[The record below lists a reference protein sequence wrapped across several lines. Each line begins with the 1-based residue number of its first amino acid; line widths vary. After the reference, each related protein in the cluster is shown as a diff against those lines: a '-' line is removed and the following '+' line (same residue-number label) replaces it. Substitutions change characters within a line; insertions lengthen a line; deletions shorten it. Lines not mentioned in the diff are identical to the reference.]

1 MTTQA
6 YENRP
11 LLLEFH
17 DKQAQ
22 NLFQSV
28 LSLSLHMSSTYIYEE
43 KENKWLI
50 MTPGLV
56 SWLII
61 FHRQI
66 QSSTQNELTL
76 QQFHPYECAFPET

>member
-22 NLFQSV
+22 NLLQSV

-43 KENKWLI
+43 K
-50 MTPGLV
+50 
-56 SWLII
+56 
-61 FHRQI
+61 
-66 QSSTQNELTL
+66 
-76 QQFHPYECAFPET
+76 